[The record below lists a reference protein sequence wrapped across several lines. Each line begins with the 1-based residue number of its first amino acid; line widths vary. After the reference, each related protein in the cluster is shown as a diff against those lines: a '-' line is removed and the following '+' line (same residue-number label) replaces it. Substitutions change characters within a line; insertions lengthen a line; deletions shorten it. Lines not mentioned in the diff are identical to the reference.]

1 MDIPPPTYDEMNK
14 ERIAARKKLWAQNN
28 KEKTKIATQKW
39 KEKNRESLAKKQ
51 YDYNHGGYYKKR
63 LLERFEVVKAEII
76 IGNDSGELLEE
87 FKELIDEML
96 KYELIDVD
104 TFNNLNQFI

>member
-1 MDIPPPTYDEMNK
+1 MDRPPTYDEINRSK
-14 ERIAARKKLWAQNN
+14 FAERKKLWAQNN
-28 KEKTKIATQKW
+28 KDKVKAASLKW
-39 KEKNRESLAKKQ
+39 KAKNRELLSTKQ
-51 YDYNHGGYYKKR
+51 HDYYYSGYYKKK

-104 TFNNLNQFI
+104 TFNNLIQFI